1 MYKKILTTVTRIIWI
16 LFTIST
22 IITIFILFKGTIN
35 SFMGNFLNGYI
46 IFIFFFLFYNGF
58 VTILNMSK
66 LKWDEIRKRLLR
78 FFILFSIFLA
88 VNFVLTYL
96 IKGKANI
103 PDLSTPFGFA
113 FGITFMD
120 IIFIKERN
128 NKKKLSS

>member
-1 MYKKILTTVTRIIWI
+1 
-16 LFTIST
+16 
-22 IITIFILFKGTIN
+22 
-35 SFMGNFLNGYI
+35 
-46 IFIFFFLFYNGF
+46 
-58 VTILNMSK
+58 MSK

-103 PDLSTPFGFA
+103 PGLSTPFGFA

-120 IIFIKERN
+120 IIFTKERN
-128 NKKKLSS
+128 NKKKLNS